1 MIFAT
6 TTYSLPQ
13 LFGPSNSSKN
23 ARTAAY
29 ATMPPNQDRYE
40 VSLDLV
46 TIAGTEYA
54 MQANLTQ
61 YEDVA
66 ELEDDILCFL
76 PTVSDLGVFGCEL
89 DLLDLHTQQPLPEA
103 FRTVL
108 LQRPQ
113 LQIVVR
119 PCVIDGHSIWQF
131 QEDGRESYPK
141 AVRVQANPR
150 GEIADRAFYA
160 APLLRHVEVAM
171 GIQHVRFA
179 AWQSCQQL
187 QIVRLPPSVIS
198 LAEGTF
204 QGRYVLREVA
214 APGCVQYS
222 RRVFAECCSLGRVG
236 VSHET
241 EDSNVLAPGAQL
253 GKYAFE
259 TLTTITFDMDHT
271 NKPRALPE
279 GAFCGAG
286 IEQLCLPSDFHNI
299 GPRACENCKRLVEVN
314 LMGAEITALLYS
326 TLCPLCSLKLHM
338 ASTTSHANWQRS
350 FP

>member
-1 MIFAT
+1 
-6 TTYSLPQ
+6 
-13 LFGPSNSSKN
+13 
-23 ARTAAY
+23 
-29 ATMPPNQDRYE
+29 
-40 VSLDLV
+40 
-46 TIAGTEYA
+46 
-54 MQANLTQ
+54 MQTNLAQ

-76 PTVSDLGVFGCEL
+76 PTVSDLDVFGCEL

-108 LQRPQ
+108 LQRPK

-119 PCVIDGHSIWQF
+119 PCMVDGHSIWQF
-131 QEDGRESYPK
+131 QDDGRESYPK
-141 AVRVQANPR
+141 AIRVPANPR

-160 APLLRHVEVAM
+160 APVLRHVEVAM
-171 GIQHVRFA
+171 GIQHVGIA

-198 LAEGTF
+198 LEEGTF
-204 QGRYVLREVA
+204 QGCYVLREVA

-259 TLTTITFDMDHT
+259 SCLTLTSITFVMDHT

-286 IEQLCLPSDFHNI
+286 IEQLFA
-299 GPRACENCKRLVEVN
+299 R
-314 LMGAEITALLYS
+314 
-326 TLCPLCSLKLHM
+326 
-338 ASTTSHANWQRS
+338 
-350 FP
+350 